1 MPRTIRRLLLPAL
14 VAVLLLIV
22 ILGVATAPAPQVD
35 RTAALATRLRCPV
48 CQGES
53 VEDSPSDTAR
63 AIKAQIGEFVDAG
76 WSDRQVLDFYVQR
89 YGRWVLLDP
98 PASGDTL
105 VLWALPA
112 LVLAAAVLVALTRR
126 RRRAPDA
133 AALDPEDIAAV
144 DAQLAAMIQREQS

>member
-1 MPRTIRRLLLPAL
+1 M
-14 VAVLLLIV
+14 
-22 ILGVATAPAPQVD
+22 
-35 RTAALATRLRCPV
+35 
-48 CQGES
+48 
-53 VEDSPSDTAR
+53 
-63 AIKAQIGEFVDAG
+63 
-76 WSDRQVLDFYVQR
+76 QR